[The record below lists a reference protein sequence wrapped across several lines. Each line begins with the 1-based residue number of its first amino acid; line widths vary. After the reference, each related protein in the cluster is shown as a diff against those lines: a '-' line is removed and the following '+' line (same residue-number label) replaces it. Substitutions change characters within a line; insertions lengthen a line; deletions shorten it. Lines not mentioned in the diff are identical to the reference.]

1 MTRIPQGGLPRPRK
15 RHPVTVATTMTE
27 HMDRQNDGTY
37 RVWHSKENRCCRSM
51 QVGVAL
57 ICVMDDYGFLVTI
70 KQESQ
75 PWY

>member
-1 MTRIPQGGLPRPRK
+1 
-15 RHPVTVATTMTE
+15 MTE
-27 HMDRQNDGTY
+27 HMDRKNDGTY

-70 KQESQ
+70 KQEPQ